1 MNVKKIKSKFYNFA
15 TSQTRK
21 IAFYFHK
28 KQFEFDW
35 GAKEQPRWFNHYTD
49 LYYKFRET
57 RNPLWLERGVFSSL
71 AIPLDSKI
79 LELCCGDGFNTF
91 HFYSNRASSIY
102 AVDFDLS
109 ALDFAKKYN
118 QNSKIEYQFCDITK
132 SLPNDK
138 FNNIV
143 WDASIEQFTEEQVL
157 LILNNIK
164 EIMLDGAILS
174 GYTAQGVK
182 GSSTKLSHNRREFDS
197 KSDLENFLKLV
208 FKNVRVFETFYSD
221 RTNLYF
227 YASEGRVPFD

>member
-1 MNVKKIKSKFYNFA
+1 MFTKFKKIFYNVI

-21 IAFYFHK
+21 IAFYFHR
-28 KQFEFDW
+28 KQFEFEW
-35 GAKEQPRWFNHYTD
+35 GGTEQPRWFNHYTD

-71 AIPLDSKI
+71 AIPLNSKV

-91 HFYSNRASSIY
+91 HFYSIRASAIT
-102 AVDFDLS
+102 AVDFDRS

-118 QNSKIEYQFCDITK
+118 NNSKINYQFCDIIEG
-132 SLPNDK
+132 LPNDK

-143 WDASIEQFTEEQVL
+143 WDASIEQFSEKQIL

-164 EIMLDGAILS
+164 EIMLENAVLS

-182 GSSTKLSHNRREFDS
+182 GESSNLSHNRREFES
-197 KSDLENFLKLV
+197 KTDLEIFLKLV
-208 FKNVRVFETFYSD
+208 FKNVCVFETFYSD

-227 YASEGRVPFD
+227 YASEGPVPFD